1 MNCSEAQEKILASF
15 DRDVFPGQRDALDKH
30 LSECATCSEFTALQ
44 SQLDLF
50 LREQIIAPQL
60 SASFRAAVRAKIA
73 SQHSDMLPA
82 WLPDVAYVAGSV
94 AGLALGAVL
103 LPFAATTVVE
113 IGASVAIVVYLLQTF
128 LRTALQQSIE

>member
-1 MNCSEAQEKILASF
+1 
-15 DRDVFPGQRDALDKH
+15 
-30 LSECATCSEFTALQ
+30 
-44 SQLDLF
+44 
-50 LREQIIAPQL
+50 
-60 SASFRAAVRAKIA
+60 
-73 SQHSDMLPA
+73 
-82 WLPDVAYVAGSV
+82 V

>member
-1 MNCSEAQEKILASF
+1 MNCREAQEQILASF
-15 DRDVFPGQRDALDKH
+15 EGDVFPGQRDALDKH
-30 LSECATCSEFTALQ
+30 LSECATCSDFTALQ

-50 LREQIIAPQL
+50 LREQIVAPQL
-60 SASFRAAVRAKIA
+60 SARFRAAVRAKIA

-94 AGLALGAVL
+94 AGLALCAVL
-103 LPFAATTVVE
+103 LPFAATTVIE
-113 IGASVAIVVYLLQTF
+113 MGASVAIVVYLLQTF